1 MNGFEALVLGL
12 VQGFTE
18 FLPVSSSGHLVI
30 VKHLFGIEST
40 DASFEIIVHAATV
53 LSTVV
58 VFWKPL
64 WEMIRDTLGFKKTE
78 ATGTTLRI
86 LLSTLPVLV
95 VGLFFKDRIESLFT
109 GGLSIVGWMLLLTAV
124 LLMLA
129 QWLSGIRQ
137 KQGNTHPIGYRDAFL
152 MGIAQA
158 FAVLP
163 GLSRSGATIATGLSL
178 GGHKDKIAPFSFMMV
193 LIPVLGETF
202 LEIASGGFAPGVT
215 GLPFH
220 AMAIGF
226 IAAFV
231 AGLLACKLMIAIVR
245 KVKFTWFAAYC
256 LLVGLACLIVPLL

>member
-58 VFWKPL
+58 VFWIPL

-202 LEIASGGFAPGVT
+202 LEIIAGGFAPGVT

>member
-12 VQGFTE
+12 IQGFTE

-30 VKHLFGIEST
+30 VKNLFGIETT

-64 WEMIRDTLGFKKTE
+64 WEMIRDSFSFKKTE
-78 ATGTTLRI
+78 SAGMALRI

-95 VGLFFKDRIESLFT
+95 VGLFFKDKIEALFT
-109 GGLSIVGWMLLLTAV
+109 GALSIVGWMLLLTAV

-137 KQGNTHPIGYRDAFL
+137 KRGSTHPIGYRDAFL

-158 FAVLP
+158 FAVIP

-178 GGHKDKIAPFSFMMV
+178 GGQKDKIAPFSFMMV

-202 LEIASGGFAPGVT
+202 LEIVSGGFAPDVT

-226 IAAFV
+226 ISAFI

-245 KVKFTWFAAYC
+245 KVKFTWFAIYC

>member
-12 VQGFTE
+12 IQGLTE

-30 VKHLFGIEST
+30 VKHLFGIETT

-86 LLSTLPVLV
+86 LLSTLPVFV

-256 LLVGLACLIVPLL
+256 LLVGLACLIVPVL

>member
-12 VQGFTE
+12 IQGLTE

-30 VKHLFGIEST
+30 VKHLFGIETT

-78 ATGTTLRI
+78 ATSTTLRI

-256 LLVGLACLIVPLL
+256 LLVGLACLIVPVL